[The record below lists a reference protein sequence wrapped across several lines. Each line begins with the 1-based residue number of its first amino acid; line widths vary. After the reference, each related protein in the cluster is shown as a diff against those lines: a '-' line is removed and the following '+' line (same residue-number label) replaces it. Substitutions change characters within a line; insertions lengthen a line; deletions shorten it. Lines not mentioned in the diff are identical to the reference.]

1 MIILIFRETKV
12 NTLVIYMKYLADVL
26 LDFLIFIYSTAQPDE
41 PTTNGDS
48 TPTDVQLNCARLNCA
63 IDLASG
69 PIKDKI
75 IINTCPS
82 HVPKIIPLG
91 I

>member
-1 MIILIFRETKV
+1 M
-12 NTLVIYMKYLADVL
+12 VIRHLR
-26 LDFLIFIYSTAQPDE
+26 IHHGS
-41 PTTNGDS
+41 
-48 TPTDVQLNCARLNCA
+48 VQLNCA

-69 PIKDKI
+69 PVKDKI

>member
-48 TPTDVQLNCARLNCA
+48 TPTDPPRIRPVKLC
-63 IDLASG
+63 
-69 PIKDKI
+69 
-75 IINTCPS
+75 
-82 HVPKIIPLG
+82 H
-91 I
+91 

>member
-48 TPTDVQLNCARLNCA
+48 TPTDVQLNCA

-69 PIKDKI
+69 PVKDKI